1 MSLYPPSTPL
11 PGGFLPPP
19 PVPIPTYQ
27 LPIHS
32 RSGARL
38 AIITPW
44 PSESDTRAGRLLSGA
59 AGYWLDRWLEQA
71 GLVREACFVAS
82 VSPVEP
88 PNENI
93 ATVAA
98 DVLATHWCAVLAGLR
113 SYGPDLVICLGDE
126 PWHLLKNG
134 LADTPPMVKGRYKW
148 PDSIWNWRGSV
159 VVGVEGFR
167 LLPTFHPSTAF
178 KKWETS
184 WFIRFDLARAASP
197 ATYHPPQPPPPVTIC
212 TTFQDVVDATTAEDG
227 ISSWL
232 RTTRTAPPL
241 AIDIEGGVAGI
252 TAIALSQSGRTVSI
266 GFCDLDGEPTMTEKD
281 EVRVWAWL
289 QMVLE
294 SPVPKVLQNAAYDA
308 FVLAWSY
315 GIHLANI
322 AEDTLFKM
330 WEWKCELPK
339 DLGTITSIF
348 TTLPYYKGER
358 KAPTL
363 DRFLTY
369 NGMDAAITALA
380 AERIP
385 LTPDQDRDYRF
396 RVRMI
401 VPFLYMSLHGWHY
414 DRTGARIA
422 AAAVREKIAALQVEI
437 NALAGVTVPTTL
449 DGWVQAARTTLCL
462 AKPRRQETVL
472 LYQAFRHNG
481 RKWVKDGAR
490 RRFDELPADCA
501 LLSTPPTADLDPT
514 PSPRVAVQAANKT
527 ISTPV
532 TITTPADIRTYCKES
547 CREVA
552 EEVADLL
559 TRPTLPTT
567 RLTTLLGL
575 GVNVDSTGEGGDC
588 QRLLYETWNLP
599 RQFIREA
606 GRPTTRL
613 TTDDDALLA
622 IYATTGDLR
631 VIKVL
636 RLRRYLTEL
645 VNLEAG
651 VDSDNRM
658 RCGYSVVGPKSGRTA
673 AYESPTGSGYNLQ
686 TTTKSHRRFF
696 LPPPGMDIHQ
706 YDLAGADAWTVAAW
720 AKKFGDDSMFEDLRA
735 GIKPH
740 AMVVL
745 MRREGNSVNLLDRA
759 NLRAM
764 CKKVDKD
771 GWEYAAGKKVV
782 HMSNYLGQERTMSA
796 SILKDSCK
804 ELPDD
809 LTQFKPLVVPS
820 AECKKLQD
828 TCFFQRYWGVGEWH
842 SWWQRL
848 LEGDGEF
855 TSTTGHK
862 RQFLGK
868 RLKQG
873 GGVDR
878 KTHGEA
884 LAHEPQFNTTLA
896 TLLAIWSAWSD
907 PDNRITIP
915 HPHQPTLTL
924 PSFRARPIHSV
935 HDSAVWAAATADREW
950 VKGRAKTWFNHPLT
964 IAGQEVLIPV
974 EGECGPNWGM
984 GH

>member
-1 MSLYPPSTPL
+1 MHD
-11 PGGFLPPP
+11 FLPPP
-19 PVPIPTYQ
+19 PPPFPPYHLPTLR
-27 LPIHS
+27 LPS
-32 RSGARL
+32 TRRL
-38 AIITPW
+38 AIIVPW

-71 GLVREACFVAS
+71 GLVRESCFVAA

-88 PNENI
+88 PDDNI
-93 ATVAA
+93 AKVDAA
-98 DVLATHWCAVLAGLR
+98 VLATHWCGVLAALR
-113 SYGPDLVICLGDE
+113 AYAPDLVICLGDE

-134 LADTPPMVKGRYKW
+134 LADTPPLVKGRYKW

-159 VVGVEGFR
+159 VTGAEGFR

-184 WFIRFDLARAASP
+184 WFIRFDLARAASNP
-197 ATYHPPQPPPPVTIC
+197 AGDPTPPVVLARTYSELI
-212 TTFQDVVDATTAEDG
+212 TALTPPWIQLDP
-227 ISSWL
+227 
-232 RTTRTAPPL
+232 TAPTL
-241 AIDIEGGVAGI
+241 AVDIEGGVAGV
-252 TAIALSQSGRTVSI
+252 TAIALSQSGRTLSI
-266 GFCDLDGEPTMTEKD
+266 AFCDLDGEPTMTEKD

-294 SPVPKVLQNAAYDA
+294 SPVPKALQNAAYDA
-308 FVLAWSY
+308 FVLGWTY

-330 WEWKCELPK
+330 WEWKCELSK

-369 NGMDAAITALA
+369 NGMDAAVTNLA

-385 LTPDQDRDYRF
+385 LTPDQTQDYRF

-414 DRTGARIA
+414 DRAGARKA
-422 AAAVREKIAALQVEI
+422 AAAVREKIAALQAEI
-437 NALAGVTVPTTL
+437 NTLAGVPVPTTL
-449 DGWVQAARTTLCL
+449 DGWMQIARTTLCL
-462 AKPRRQETVL
+462 AKPRTHRTVL
-472 LYQAFRHNG
+472 LYQPYQHNG
-481 RKWVKDGAR
+481 KKWVKAGAR
-490 RRFDELPADCA
+490 CEFDQLPANCF
-501 LLSTPPTADLDPT
+501 LTTTPPTSTTDPGLT
-514 PSPRVAVQAANKT
+514 PLTVRGERWFRHVATKEVSAPA
-527 ISTPV
+527 
-532 TITTPADIRTYCKES
+532 TITTPTDILTYAKDS
-547 CREVA
+547 CRPVA
-552 EEVADLL
+552 EVVSRLL
-559 TRPTLPTT
+559 SHGEDGALDTA
-567 RLTTLLGL
+567 RLTDLLGL

-599 RQFIREA
+599 KQFIREA

-622 IYATTGDLR
+622 IYAATQDIR

-636 RLRRYLTEL
+636 RLRRYRTEL
-645 VNLEAG
+645 VNLEAD
-651 VDSDNRM
+651 VDDDGRM

-706 YDLAGADAWTVAAW
+706 YDLSGADAWTVAAW
-720 AKKFGDDSMFEDLRA
+720 AAKFRDDAMLEDLRA

-745 MRREGNSVNLLDRA
+745 MHWEGNSVNLLDRA
-759 NLRAM
+759 TLKSK
-764 CKKVDKD
+764 CKQVDKD

-782 HMSNYLGQERTMSA
+782 HMSNYLGQDRTMSA

-809 LTQFKPLVVPS
+809 LTQFKPMVVPT
-820 AECKKLQD
+820 AECRRLQD
-828 TCFFQRYWGVGEWH
+828 KCFFQRYWGVGEWH

-855 TSTTGHK
+855 TSTTGHR

-868 RLKQG
+868 RLKVG

-896 TLLAIWSAWSD
+896 TLLAIWKSWTD
-907 PDNRITIP
+907 LDNHTTIP
-915 HPHQPTLTL
+915 HPHNPTTTI
-924 PSFRARPIHSV
+924 PSLRARPVHSV
-935 HDSAVWAAATADREW
+935 HDSAVWAAATTDRDW
-950 VKGRAKTWFNHPLT
+950 VRTRARAWFANPLL
-964 IAGQEVLIPV
+964 IAGQSITIPV
-974 EGECGPNWGM
+974 EGECGSSWGM